1 MQALGSLS
9 NMAKPL
15 SIISLSFVACIYLY
29 VGGWVSRSMSYH
41 KSSQRSK
48 GKWRES
54 VLSFLSVGPGDRTQE
69 VSLGSRPA
77 VRLVLQDLGSFILH

>member
-1 MQALGSLS
+1 
-9 NMAKPL
+9 MAKPL
-15 SIISLSFVACIYLY
+15 SIISLSFAACIYLY